1 MGIINALR
9 GLFSAAAIVITAL
22 AVNTLVGCSTI
33 GQQQIVV
40 SALNADTST
49 SDPVVRPEEVV
60 LTSNAAVYMV
70 AAIEGGADLILPAG
84 WDVLADVPG
93 TLIIGHEDQ
102 GLVSVE
108 GVTDAQAELMATAA
122 EHNSVVTC
130 SPHPELTCETS
141 FVVYEAA
148 VSSRPGAT
156 GWRGIGFTVMPARAV
171 RTVTIRTVGT
181 DHLVRT
187 EIPIGVDSDPAT
199 HLAAAAGRA
208 LQYN

>member
-70 AAIEGGADLILPAG
+70 AAIEGGADRFIFFECEAQQQPDAIRRML
-84 WDVLADVPG
+84 
-93 TLIIGHEDQ
+93 
-102 GLVSVE
+102 
-108 GVTDAQAELMATAA
+108 TDRWMGRPRGR
-122 EHNSVVTC
+122 SR
-130 SPHPELTCETS
+130 HPDH
-141 FVVYEAA
+141 
-148 VSSRPGAT
+148 RP
-156 GWRGIGFTVMPARAV
+156 
-171 RTVTIRTVGT
+171 
-181 DHLVRT
+181 
-187 EIPIGVDSDPAT
+187 
-199 HLAAAAGRA
+199 
-208 LQYN
+208 